1 VSSLIV
7 ERIVYTLQEGL
18 SVVTVNGTLECYIL
32 GDQPTTCGLC
42 GARTDFVV
50 EEDDTQIHQ
59 CLNRECRYQFIA
71 VSEADE

>member
-1 VSSLIV
+1 MEKRCRHIHEESSVITVDGKL
-7 ERIVYTLQEGL
+7 ER
-18 SVVTVNGTLECYIL
+18 YIL

-42 GARTDFVV
+42 GARTDFDV

-71 VSEADE
+71 VGEADE

>member
-1 VSSLIV
+1 VI
-7 ERIVYTLQEGL
+7 
-18 SVVTVNGTLECYIL
+18 TVDGKLKCYIF

-42 GARTDFVV
+42 GVRTEFDV

-71 VSEADE
+71 VSELEE

>member
-1 VSSLIV
+1 MI
-7 ERIVYTLQEGL
+7 
-18 SVVTVNGTLECYIL
+18 TVDGKLECYIF

-42 GARTDFVV
+42 GARTEFDV

-71 VSEADE
+71 VSEVEESALYM